1 LPAIPRR
8 VSLGHAP
15 FNTRAAVTAP
25 GETKAVPGPL
35 HVRIAGALMAALC
48 GLAVLPAGLL
58 AFMTVF
64 MFDAPGSQSIP
75 FTWTLA
81 GGFWAAPL
89 ILLFA
94 AMRGLAAMRSGRV
107 SDLGRACLLVVG
119 LVAYLV
125 LAWWLLETACSGR
138 FDCPT

>member
-1 LPAIPRR
+1 MPDRA
-8 VSLGHAP
+8 SLDYALSDVP
-15 FNTRAAVTAP
+15 KAVTAP
-25 GETKAVPGPL
+25 GDTKGPSGPL
-35 HVRIAGALMAALC
+35 HIRIAGTLMAALC
-48 GLAVLPAGLL
+48 GLAVLPAGML

-64 MFDAPGSQSIP
+64 MFDAPGAASIP

-81 GGFWAAPL
+81 AGFWAAPP

-94 AMRGLAAMRSGRV
+94 AVRGIAAARSGRV
-107 SDLGRACLLVVG
+107 KDLGHACLLVVG

-138 FDCPT
+138 FDCPVP